1 MSEGLKIVSD
11 YLSMSK
17 INLLKFQFQNRV
29 SREHE
34 IMSDIV
40 MYFGPFPYHDGDEML
55 MVLFENCTNIE
66 INNDL
71 FDGVRRPAILLY
83 DVTDKNKTTN
93 VCRVEEDAGLFS
105 FWCEE
110 VTYKRIKKLTEEKE

>member
-29 SREHE
+29 SRENE

-110 VTYKRIKKLTEEKE
+110 VTYKRIKKKKKKKE

>member
-1 MSEGLKIVSD
+1 
-11 YLSMSK
+11 MSK

-29 SREHE
+29 SRENE